1 MIYFDNPATTFPKPS
16 VLSEEITRCIKNY
29 CGNPGRSAHFLSV
42 KSSEKIFEARCDLA
56 RMFDASPENV
66 VFTFNTTYALNIA
79 IKGLVRERSH
89 ILLSDIEHNAVLR
102 PIISLS
108 REKSCS
114 YGFFNTDGSDDDIL
128 ESIKSSITDNT
139 SLLVCTHISN
149 IGCRRLPIEKIGALC
164 KEKGI
169 FFIVDGAQSAG
180 IHAISVQKMNIHAL
194 CIPAH
199 KGLYGPQG
207 LGMVIFGE
215 DVIGKTII
223 EGGTGI
229 SSLESEMPDF
239 LPERYE
245 AGTLSTPLI
254 CGLTESLKWLESLGL
269 KNIRDHEEKLYRTA
283 KDLMS
288 LNDEIILYPMNE
300 YDGNTLCF
308 NIKKMTPVQVGS
320 ELNKREICVRS
331 GYHCA
336 PLAHKKL
343 NTGVGGAVRIGFSV
357 FNTQKEVYEF
367 YEAICDI
374 IRKNKKPIK

>member
-29 CGNPGRSAHFLSV
+29 CGNPGRSAHFLSI
-42 KSSEKIFEARCDLA
+42 KSSEKIFEARSALA
-56 RMFDASPENV
+56 NMFDASPENV
-66 VFTFNTTYALNIA
+66 VFTFNATYALNIA

-89 ILLSDIEHNAVLR
+89 IILSDIEHNAVLR
-102 PIISLS
+102 PVISLS

-114 YGFFNTDGSDDDIL
+114 YGLFNTDGSDDDII
-128 ESIKSSITDNT
+128 ESIKNAITDNT
-139 SLLVCTHISN
+139 SALICTHISN

-180 IHAISVQKMNIHAL
+180 IHPISVQKMKIDAL

-207 LGMVIFGE
+207 LGMIIFGE
-215 DVIGKTII
+215 NVIGRTII
-223 EGGTGI
+223 EGGTGV
-229 SSLESEMPDF
+229 SSLESDMPDF

-254 CGLTESLKWLESLGL
+254 CGLTESLKWLESLGMR
-269 KNIRDHEEKLYRTA
+269 NICEHEEKLYRTA

-288 LNDEIILYPMNE
+288 LNKEIALYSMNE

-308 NIKKMTPVQVGS
+308 NINKMSPVQVGA

-336 PLAHKKL
+336 PLAHKKM
-343 NTGVGGAVRIGFSV
+343 NTGIGGAVRIGFSA

-374 IRKNKKPIK
+374 IKRKKSII

>member
-245 AGTLSTPLI
+245 EGTLSTPLI